1 MLEGREAE
9 AAAVAARLKA
19 FQANPVRMARLYADG
34 AEPLPEG
41 AIVLR
46 FAQGRIPAA
55 LAPSAVEAHQ
65 LRRAAELF
73 VKRVCLGER
82 ADHYQVLCAPRDAP
96 AEVLKGNYHLLM
108 GLLHPDRQE
117 GAADPWPDECAQR
130 VNLAYAALG
139 DDAARREYD
148 AQARP
153 KQPRRPAAPAARPGP
168 DRAGGRDVRF
178 AKSLI
183 AVSTIVAVVVAASLL
198 LHDDEWSDRSVL
210 QASLARLR
218 IEPLPGADRPR
229 YVGASA
235 MAPSRRANDAVAAD
249 EPSSFEILRP
259 IMRAFSSEPAKAYVP
274 PPAAEASTAA
284 VIPATLAAPV
294 APVSV
299 PAAQPMIVAQAP
311 APVVQ
316 PPRIASPT
324 SPAPTSPVPAAT
336 GPSPREIEN
345 LVVALVMYYEAG
357 DADRIVEMIDPES
370 IGFFR
375 KSRMRQAY
383 GDFFRATQKRELRIE
398 RLAWSTSP
406 GTATAKGE
414 ATVRAQYADRAPLD
428 RRVDLQMEI
437 VLRDGHARLR
447 KLALFP
453 DSP

>member
-1 MLEGREAE
+1 MLEGQAE
-9 AAAVAARLKA
+9 AVAARLKA
-19 FQANPVRMARLYADG
+19 FQAHPARMARLYIDG
-34 AEPLPEG
+34 VEPLPEG

-65 LRRAAELF
+65 LRCAAELF
-73 VKRVCLGER
+73 VKRVCLWER
-82 ADHYQVLCAPRDAP
+82 SDHYQVLCAPRDAT

-130 VNLAYAALG
+130 VNLAYATLG
-139 DDAARREYD
+139 EENARREYD
-148 AQARP
+148 GRTRRKQPGRRAAPVHARP
-153 KQPRRPAAPAARPGP
+153 
-168 DRAGGRDVRF
+168 DHAGGRDVRF

-183 AVSTIVAVVVAASLL
+183 AVSTVVAVVVAAGLL

-235 MAPSRRANDAVAAD
+235 MAPSHRANDAVAAD

-259 IMRAFSSEPAKAYVP
+259 IMRAFSSEPARAYVP
-274 PPAAEASTAA
+274 PPAVEVSTAA

-316 PPRIASPT
+316 PPRIASPA
-324 SPAPTSPVPAAT
+324 SPPPTSPVPAAT

-398 RLAWSTSP
+398 RLAWNTSP

-437 VLRDGHARLR
+437 VLRDGQARLR
-447 KLALFP
+447 NLALFP